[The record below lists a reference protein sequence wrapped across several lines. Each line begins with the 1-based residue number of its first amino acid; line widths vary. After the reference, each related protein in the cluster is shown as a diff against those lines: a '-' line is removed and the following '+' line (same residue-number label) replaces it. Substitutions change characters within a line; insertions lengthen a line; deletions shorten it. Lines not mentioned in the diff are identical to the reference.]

1 MKTMMLH
8 HHHLLQHIQAL
19 HRQTTPPTLLRLGTR
34 KKLYVFK
41 PFWSLLTKGGEA
53 YDVYSLQ
60 AGQYGRVPYVLL
72 YFALCLQLLL
82 FASFGSLSCKH

>member
-1 MKTMMLH
+1 MKMMMLLH
-8 HHHLLQHIQAL
+8 HHPLQHLKAQ

-34 KKLYVFK
+34 RKLYVFK

-60 AGQYGRVPYVLL
+60 AGQYGRVPYILL
-72 YFALCLQLLL
+72 HFASCLQLPFLL
-82 FASFGSLSCKH
+82 HLLH